1 MNRRLSN
8 ALCTLAVMVMYFV
21 LGMMLLEFG
30 IVPVEGYSF

>member
-1 MNRRLSN
+1 MKHLPDW
-8 ALCTLAVMVMYFV
+8 ACTAIVMVLYFV